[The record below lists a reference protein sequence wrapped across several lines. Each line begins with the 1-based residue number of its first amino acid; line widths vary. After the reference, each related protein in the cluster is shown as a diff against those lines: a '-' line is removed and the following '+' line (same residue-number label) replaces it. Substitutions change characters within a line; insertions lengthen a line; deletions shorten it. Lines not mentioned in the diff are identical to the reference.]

1 MSICLC
7 DNCFYNG
14 EDNTCTWYHE
24 KIQENDVL
32 DSCDAYDPVE
42 DMQECTWCHEM
53 CPESDMKYERD
64 LGWLC
69 MYCIQAIESR
79 GEKLN
84 FEEYF

>member
-7 DNCFYNG
+7 DNCLNR
-14 EDNTCTWYHE
+14 ENNICTFYHE
-24 KIQENDVL
+24 EVKEDDVL
-32 DSCDAYDPVE
+32 DFCDNYDPDE

-53 CPESDMKYERD
+53 CPESDMKYEKD

-79 GEKLN
+79 GEKLV
-84 FEEYF
+84 FEDEF